1 MTRYPP
7 PMPAPRLRSASPSAR
22 TPVPT
27 LTAARLL
34 CAAMLLPA
42 CTRDTML
49 LESDVPL
56 PRGMSTVRSA
66 DIRRDGGTVT
76 GGDFILAGEID
87 DARSAIRASAQS
99 FEANGWT
106 IVRADGSGDA
116 ARGEFV
122 KDTRIVSVTLRRRAL
137 EPKMSTG
144 TLTVRREG

>member
-7 PMPAPRLRSASPSAR
+7 PMPAPRLRFVPASA
-22 TPVPT
+22 PT
-27 LTAARLL
+27 SNPAAAALL
-34 CAAMLLPA
+34 LAVLLPPA
-42 CTRDTML
+42 CARDTML

-56 PRGMSTVRSA
+56 PRGMSTVRST

-87 DARSAIRASAQS
+87 DARRAIRASAQS

-106 IVRADGSGDA
+106 IVRADGGLDA
-116 ARGEFV
+116 ASGEFV
-122 KDTRIVSVTLRRRAL
+122 KDTRTVSITLRRRAL

>member
-7 PMPAPRLRSASPSAR
+7 PMPVPRLRSASPSAR
-22 TPVPT
+22 TPVRAP
-27 LTAARLL
+27 AAAALL
-34 CAAMLLPA
+34 SAALLLPA

-56 PRGMSTVRSA
+56 PRGMNTVRSA

-106 IVRADGSGDA
+106 IVRADGSLDA
-116 ARGEFV
+116 ASGEFV
-122 KDTRIVSVTLRRRAL
+122 KDTRTVSVTLRRRAL

>member
-7 PMPAPRLRSASPSAR
+7 PMPAPRLRSAPASAS
-22 TPVPT
+22 TS
-27 LTAARLL
+27 AAAALL
-34 CAAMLLPA
+34 LAAMLLPA

-87 DARSAIRASAQS
+87 DARRAIRASAQS

-106 IVRADGSGDA
+106 IVRADGGLDA
-116 ARGEFV
+116 ASGEFV
-122 KDTRIVSVTLRRRAL
+122 KDTRTVSVTLRRRAL

-144 TLTVRREG
+144 MLTVRSGG